1 MTVAKKYA
9 DQTFTLSEYLALP
22 ENDRMEILEGMPYL
36 LASPSDQ
43 HQRIVLAF
51 GAAFLSALRGKP
63 CQPRIAPLDVFLD
76 EADERKPTVVQPDVF
91 VVCDRKK
98 LDDRGCHGAPDLII
112 EVLSPGTR
120 QHDLVRKMNLYRRY
134 GVREYW
140 TVEAE
145 LGTVLQYVLDDKGYR
160 LAGAYEKGDKV
171 PVQVLESCTIDL
183 NEIFSE

>member
-1 MTVAKKYA
+1 MTVAKRYS

-36 LASPSDQ
+36 LASPSVS
-43 HQRIVLAF
+43 HQQTAGAF
-51 GAAFLSALRGKP
+51 YVALHTALSGKP
-63 CQPRIAPLDVFLD
+63 CQAFIAPLDVFLD

-171 PVQVLESCTIDL
+171 PVQVLEGCTIYLD
-183 NEIFSE
+183 EIFSE

>member
-1 MTVAKKYA
+1 MTVAKKYS
-9 DQTFTLSEYLALP
+9 DQIFTLSEYLALP
-22 ENDRMEILEGMPYL
+22 ENERMEILEGMPYL
-36 LASPSDQ
+36 LASPSMS
-43 HQRIVLAF
+43 HQNCALAF
-51 GAAFLSALRGKP
+51 ASAFRAALSGKP
-63 CQPRIAPLDVFLD
+63 CQAFIAPLDVFLD

-140 TVEAE
+140 TVEA
-145 LGTVLQYVLDDKGYR
+145 QFVLDDKGYR

-171 PVQVLESCTIDL
+171 PVQVLEGYTIDL
-183 NEIFSE
+183 DEIFSE

>member
-1 MTVAKKYA
+1 MTVAKKYS

-22 ENDRMEILEGMPYL
+22 ENERMEILEGMPYL

-91 VVCDRKK
+91 VVCDR
-98 LDDRGCHGAPDLII
+98 
-112 EVLSPGTR
+112 
-120 QHDLVRKMNLYRRY
+120 
-134 GVREYW
+134 
-140 TVEAE
+140 
-145 LGTVLQYVLDDKGYR
+145 
-160 LAGAYEKGDKV
+160 
-171 PVQVLESCTIDL
+171 
-183 NEIFSE
+183 